1 MKGRVWPLLVPVVL
15 FIVALS
21 LIWWRGPDWA
31 VVRDAFTVVR
41 WPWVVAAVG
50 LNLLS
55 VIVRALA
62 WNTVI
67 SQAISPPRPRFRQ
80 VFSAFGVGLFA
91 NVVLPGR
98 VGELARVAVL
108 ARRMPGRKGIWA
120 TLIGSVFAHRMFDL
134 FPMVALVVW
143 VLVDAKLP
151 HWALMSIL
159 VVIAIGAILFAVAV
173 VGARLRHPRSLD
185 ELGRIRSLLVRARLG
200 LAIMRRPLP
209 AAVAASF
216 QFAGW
221 VCQLLAVWATMHAF
235 RIYLPLVAAGLVL
248 LLINV
253 VTVFPFWPGNVGL
266 VQAAI
271 AVSLSQ
277 YGVPYGRGFAF
288 GIGLQAIE
296 ASVGIG
302 IGTLFLAREGL
313 TYASLKSMETS
324 EPDEDDPPAVG
335 DAPADDA
342 SLGDAAPESD
352 SASAHET
359 RARLTG

>member
-1 MKGRVWPLLVPVVL
+1 M
-15 FIVALS
+15 
-21 LIWWRGPDWA
+21 
-31 VVRDAFTVVR
+31 
-41 WPWVVAAVG
+41 VAAVG

-55 VIVRALA
+55 VLVRALA

-67 SQAISPPRPRFRQ
+67 SQAISPPRPRFRH

-91 NVVLPGR
+91 NAVLPGR

-134 FPMVALVVW
+134 FPTVALVVW

-151 HWALMSIL
+151 HWALMTIL
-159 VVIAIGAILFAVAV
+159 VVIAIGVILFAAAV
-173 VGARLRHPRSLD
+173 VGARLRPPRSLD
-185 ELGRIRSLLVRARLG
+185 ELGLVRSLLVRARLG

-271 AVSLSQ
+271 AVSLSR
-277 YGVPYGRGFAF
+277 YGVRYA
-288 GIGLQAIE
+288 A
-296 ASVGIG
+296 ASPSGSG
-302 IGTLFLAREGL
+302 CRRSRRRWGSG
-313 TYASLKSMETS
+313 SGWCS
-324 EPDEDDPPAVG
+324 
-335 DAPADDA
+335 
-342 SLGDAAPESD
+342 
-352 SASAHET
+352 
-359 RARLTG
+359 